1 MNLARTPL
9 KGFAEVIGDSSIFI
23 SDNTSAVA
31 GAALQRYHPLTHND
45 HQTATPE

>member
-9 KGFAEVIGDSSIFI
+9 KGFAEVIGDSSI
-23 SDNTSAVA
+23 SDNTSAAA